1 MENSVTW
8 QYVSSVGSFGT
19 SVCCGCLSRLMR

>member
-1 MENSVTW
+1 MKNSMTL

-19 SVCCGCLSRLMR
+19 SVFRGCLSRLMR